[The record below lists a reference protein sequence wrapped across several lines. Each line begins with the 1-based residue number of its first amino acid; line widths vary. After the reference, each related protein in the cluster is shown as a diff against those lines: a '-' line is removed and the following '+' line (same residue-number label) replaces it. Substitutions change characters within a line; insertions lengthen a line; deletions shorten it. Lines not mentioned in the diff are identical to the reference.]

1 VEWKLGDELTLRG
14 VDWIVPDGAVLELT
28 TYWCAERT
36 MAEDYAVYTRWI
48 GEGCGGKNDDV
59 LGAGTHPTSH
69 WIAGETFKQTRR
81 LSLPARIVPPG
92 CSLELGV
99 WSPREGRNLY
109 IRGWPLWRRMG
120 TVLTVKLDSDGTA
133 SVSAADR

>member
-1 VEWKLGDELTLRG
+1 
-14 VDWIVPDGAVLELT
+14 
-28 TYWCAERT
+28 
-36 MAEDYAVYTRWI
+36 M
-48 GEGCGGKNDDV
+48 GGF
-59 LGAGTHPTSH
+59 LFAPLQ
-69 WIAGETFKQTRR
+69 GETFKQTRR